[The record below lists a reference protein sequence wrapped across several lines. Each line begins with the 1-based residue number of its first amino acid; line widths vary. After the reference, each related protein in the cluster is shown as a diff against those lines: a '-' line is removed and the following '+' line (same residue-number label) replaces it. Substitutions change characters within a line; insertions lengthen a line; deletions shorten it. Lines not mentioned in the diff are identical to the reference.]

1 MISVLL
7 AVVAA
12 VLLALACAVEQDSAG
27 RLPDEQALKLSLLT
41 RLLRTPRWLVGIGLA
56 AVSFPIQATAL
67 GMGSL
72 VVVEPIL
79 ASGIALALPMQWLI
93 WRRHLRFLEL
103 LLVGVVA
110 ASLAMFL
117 TAGQLAGGTRDGE
130 PVEWLMAGAV
140 SALVAAA
147 LAVAALPR
155 KGNVRAG
162 LLGTAAGTL
171 FGVQSA
177 LLKATVDGLSRG
189 IMNVVVDWHLYAL
202 IVTGVTALVLE
213 QSAYQTGALAPS
225 VTATKLVAAVTAV
238 ALGLLLFDERVMST
252 GIRLAVAIAALVVA
266 LVALTALSWSQASGG
281 LVHADAA
288 ASGGGH
294 AG

>member
-27 RLPDEQALKLSLLT
+27 RVPEEQALKLSLLT

-79 ASGIALALPMQWLI
+79 ASGIALALPMQWVI
-93 WRRHLRFLEL
+93 WRRHLRPIDL
-103 LLVGVVA
+103 LLVAVVA
-110 ASLAMFL
+110 AALAMFL
-117 TAGQLAGGTRDGE
+117 TAGQLGGGTRDGE

-155 KGNVRAG
+155 KGAVRAG

-189 IMNVVVDWHLYAL
+189 VLNVVTDWHLYAL
-202 IVTGVTALVLE
+202 LVTGVTALVLE

-238 ALGLLLFDERVMST
+238 ALGLLLFDERVTST
-252 GIRLAVAIAALVVA
+252 GIRLVMAIVALVVA
-266 LVALTALSWSQASGG
+266 LVALTALSWSQASAD
-281 LVHADAA
+281 LVHADITP
-288 ASGGGH
+288 GGGH